1 MPTFTIFTG
10 INGAGKSTLY
20 DFQKSIGNSDLG
32 VRICPDE
39 ILKENH
45 GDWKSHCDLFN
56 SGQLTIEKI
65 NYCISHK
72 ISFNWETT
80 NIGRIGEKFIESA
93 RQNGFD
99 IHLNFVGMDDVEESI
114 KRIQYRVQ
122 CGGHGVPEDLVRARH
137 QYQSKGLAR
146 ALPLVDKAL
155 LFNNKDTI
163 QVVGSYFDTQ
173 LYVYDNDSQ
182 WMQELVSLLH
192 PSNQDDDIIDN
203 E

>member
-20 DFQKSIGNSDLG
+20 NFLKSIGNSDLG

-39 ILKENH
+39 ILEANN
-45 GDWKSHCDLFN
+45 GSWKSHYDLFN
-56 SGQLTIEKI
+56 SGQITIEKI
-65 NYCISHK
+65 NYCIAHK

-80 NIGRIGEKFIESA
+80 SIGRIGEKFIEVA
-93 RQNGFD
+93 KENGFD
-99 IHLNFVGMDDVEESI
+99 VHLNFIGVDNVEESI

-122 CGGHGVPEDLVRARH
+122 CGGHGVAEDLVRSRFE
-137 QYQSKGLAR
+137 YQSKGLAK

-155 LFNNKDTI
+155 LFNNRDTI
-163 QVVGSYFDTQ
+163 QVAGSYFDTK
-173 LYVYDNDSQ
+173 LYVFDKNSS
-182 WMQELVSLLH
+182 WMQELVSLLDH
-192 PSNQDDDIIDN
+192 NTPNNNTLDN